1 MEIKKEKFLNLEEAD
16 NLQDMINYAASI
28 KDNNESKREIE
39 TRNKEEDIKYINKY
53 DEFKHTVLLHPSNEK
68 LRPYEPYN
76 IKISGMTPH
85 GITDISNVKYTSER
99 CQEMC
104 NEDDECGGFYYGKV

>member
-39 TRNKEEDIKYINKY
+39 TRNKEEDINNLFPVESLYSK
-53 DEFKHTVLLHPSNEK
+53 VMSND
-68 LRPYEPYN
+68 N
-76 IKISGMTPH
+76 TPNEQLDR
-85 GITDISNVKYTSER
+85 DISEIL
-99 CQEMC
+99 
-104 NEDDECGGFYYGKV
+104 NE